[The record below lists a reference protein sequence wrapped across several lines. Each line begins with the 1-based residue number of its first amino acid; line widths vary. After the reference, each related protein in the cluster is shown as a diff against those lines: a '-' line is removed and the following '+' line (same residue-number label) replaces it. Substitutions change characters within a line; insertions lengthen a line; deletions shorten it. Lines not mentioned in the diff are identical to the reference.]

1 MFSNLLLSG
10 FEVKVV
16 TDEKYTTAQSGL
28 IYYDLVE
35 GQGELPKDGQQVFTL
50 PCLVFLKNSMNGLG
64 STRAVAFN
72 VYSTDPH

>member
-1 MFSNLLLSG
+1 MSAIMVFSG

-28 IYYDLVE
+28 IFLDLVE

-50 PCLVFLKNSMNGLG
+50 PCLVFLQKKAS
-64 STRAVAFN
+64 
-72 VYSTDPH
+72 